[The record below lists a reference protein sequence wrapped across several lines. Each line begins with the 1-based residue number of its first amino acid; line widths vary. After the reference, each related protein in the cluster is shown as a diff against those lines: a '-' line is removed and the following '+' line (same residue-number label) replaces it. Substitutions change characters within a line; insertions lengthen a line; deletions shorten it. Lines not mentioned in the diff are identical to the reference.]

1 MGHRL
6 DSFDFQPPQPPRRPT
21 KYPWDEWT
29 DGSIW
34 QILQG
39 RDYDVATRSVQA
51 SLFSHATSTD
61 LRVRTRRVFVD
72 GRDGLVFQYFHR
84 SQLER

>member
-1 MGHRL
+1 MGQRL
-6 DSFDFQPPQPPRRPT
+6 DFFEFAHRPPVGRPA
-21 KYPWDEWT
+21 KYPWAEWA

-39 RDYDVATRSVQA
+39 RDYDVATRSIQA
-51 SLFSHATSTD
+51 SLFSHASYID

-72 GRDGLVFQYFHR
+72 GRDGLVFQFFDR
-84 SQLER
+84 DQDTR